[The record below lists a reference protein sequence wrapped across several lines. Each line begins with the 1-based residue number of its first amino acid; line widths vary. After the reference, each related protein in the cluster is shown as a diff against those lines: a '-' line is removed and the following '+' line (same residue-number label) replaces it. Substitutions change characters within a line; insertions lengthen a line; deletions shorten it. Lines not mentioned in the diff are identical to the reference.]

1 MGKYFGTDGVRG
13 IANVK
18 LDAHIAYRIGRYIG
32 QYPNG
37 KKNKILIGRDTRLSG
52 YMLDASLISGITSS
66 GSDVYELGVTTT
78 PSISYLV
85 EKYDYDFGVMISA
98 SHNPFFDNGIK
109 IFAPT
114 GEKLSSEIELL
125 IEDYIDALKDDLP
138 KNPNHGVGK
147 VVDVKDQVDEYLDF
161 LASKANVKNL
171 QNKRIIIDCAH
182 GSSSATA
189 RRLFKD
195 RLGLNCDFIN
205 DGYTG
210 LDINDNCGSTHL
222 GMIKEELIKGKYD
235 LGLAFDGDADRLML
249 IDHKGNEVDG
259 DAAIFLNAI
268 YLKEKGELKDNKV
281 VITVMSNLGLK
292 KALDKKGIGF
302 DEVTVGDKYVQ
313 ARLKEKRLVLGGEQS
328 GHIIFNEDLNT
339 GDGQLTAIHVL
350 SVMSEKGQD
359 LADLVKE
366 LKIYPQVLKN
376 VGVSNKEAILNHQGL
391 KEAIVRLEASLNGNG
406 RILVRPSGTEQ
417 IVRVMVEAAD
427 METCAKI
434 ADELCQYIMNIAY

>member
-18 LDAHIAYRIGRYIG
+18 LTAAIAYRIGRYIG

-37 KKNKILIGRDTRLSG
+37 KKNRILIGRDTRLSG
-52 YMLDASLISGITSS
+52 YMLDASLISGITAS

-85 EKYDYDFGVMISA
+85 EKYGYDFGVMISA

-114 GEKLSSEIELL
+114 GEKLSNDIELL

-138 KNPNHGVGK
+138 TLPNEGIGK
-147 VVDVKDQVDEYLDF
+147 VVDVKDQLEEYLDF
-161 LASKANVKNL
+161 LASKATCDLSSLKV
-171 QNKRIIIDCAH
+171 IIDCAR

-189 RRLFKD
+189 RKLFEERLHMT
-195 RLGLNCDFIN
+195 CDFICDTYN
-205 DGYTG
+205 G

-222 GMIKEELIKGKYD
+222 GLLKEKVKQGDYD

-249 IDHKGNEVDG
+249 VDKDGNEVDG
-259 DAAIFLNAI
+259 DAVIYLSAL
-268 YLKEKGELKDNKV
+268 YLKEKGELNDNKV

-292 KALDKKGIGF
+292 KALHANNIDF
-302 DEVTVGDKYVQ
+302 DEVSVGDKYVQ
-313 ARLKEKRLVLGGEQS
+313 ARLKEKNLVLGGEQS
-328 GHIIFNEDLNT
+328 GHIIFNTDLNT
-339 GDGQLTAIHVL
+339 GDGQLTAVHVL
-350 SVMSEKGQD
+350 NVIAEKKVP
-359 LADLVKE
+359 LHDLVKD
-366 LKIYPQVLKN
+366 LKIFPQVLKN
-376 VGVSNKEAILNHQGL
+376 VGVSNKEAVISHQGL
-391 KEAIVRLEASLNGNG
+391 KDRIKELEAKLNGDG

-417 IVRVMVEAAD
+417 LVRVMVEAKD
-427 METCAKI
+427 IPTCNMI